1 MTTAQSASAHFPDS
15 QVDVVLDLR
24 QWPTPTDGQE
34 ALVTLWQQL
43 EPGLYAKPL
52 AAGALHVWES
62 DAGRITVEIVR
73 VDAQS
78 RWAAED
84 TRFAIAAVRQ
94 QSALVYRCA
103 TCDRAGRS
111 GYGSFRCR
119 SCGDA
124 GRPDR
129 MCVDH
134 AVVLDGSLLPSCPDH
149 RPSCR
154 GCSRTAV
161 FWCAGRDCRT
171 SVAWC
176 EQHRKRH
183 PQDPDTDY
191 CPDCYRRA
199 FPVCE
204 EPGCSAVGTAE
215 CDWLDTAGHTCG
227 RPACTRHAR
236 RWQVFGYERV
246 GIGLCRA
253 HSQVRS
259 LSADEILW
267 QICGTAGRRQGQRM
281 PSLAAFGHNLRNAGH
296 RELALDHHSIRARL
310 TALHARM
317 RSSGTSPALR
327 AVERAAGDWDR
338 QVKERIGTVEQGEV
352 LVARLRAIVRELDY
366 RFGAEIADGLTL
378 AEYKPARPPASGGD
392 LWIRVPEHLTGKFI
406 GPQGSRIKEYKAR
419 LGMEIKLEDGRR
431 RTSR

>member
-1 MTTAQSASAHFPDS
+1 MTAAQTAPVIPDS

-24 QWPTPTDGQE
+24 DWQPPTEGQQ
-34 ALVTLWQQL
+34 ALVALWGQL
-43 EPGLYAKPL
+43 EPGLYEKTL
-52 AAGALHVWES
+52 APGALHVWDS

-73 VDAQS
+73 VDPKTS
-78 RWAAED
+78 WATRD

-94 QSALVYRCA
+94 RSALVYRCA
-103 TCDRAGRS
+103 ACDRGGRE

-119 SCGDA
+119 GCGDA

-129 MCVDH
+129 VCVEH

-149 RPSCR
+149 RPSCE
-154 GCSRTAV
+154 GCSRTAS
-161 FWCAGRDCRT
+161 FWCAGRTCRA

-176 EQHRKRH
+176 EEHRKRH

-191 CPDCYRRA
+191 CPDCYQRA

-204 EPGCSAVGTAE
+204 EPGCSAVGTSE
-215 CDWLDTAGHTCG
+215 CDWLGPSGHACG
-227 RPACTRHAR
+227 RAACTRHAR

-253 HSQVRS
+253 HSRVQS
-259 LSADEILW
+259 LGPDEILW
-267 QICGTAGRRQGQRM
+267 QICGTAGRRRGQRM
-281 PSLAAFGHNLRNAGH
+281 PSLAAFGHNLRRCGH
-296 RELALDHHSIRARL
+296 RELALDYRSIRAHL
-310 TALHARM
+310 GSLQDRM
-317 RSSGTSPALR
+317 RTAGSSTALR

-338 QVKERIGTVEQGEV
+338 QLREKKETAGQGEV
-352 LVARLRAIVRELDY
+352 LVGRLRTIVRELDHRY
-366 RFGAEIADGLTL
+366 GAEIADGLVL
-378 AEYKPARPPASGGD
+378 AEFKPARPPAVGGD